1 MAFSVVAALVAWL
14 PGIVGVPAYGT
25 VPDPRPMS
33 FVDVSRTGGDASI
46 GIDNPVIAI
55 RCWAES
61 AYEAETL
68 ALKVRDAV
76 LLRAVEI
83 PQIRGVTVNS
93 GPYDSTDSSRQP
105 SQQVVFNLTT
115 EL

>member
-1 MAFSVVAALVAWL
+1 MAFSVIAALVAWL
-14 PGIVGVPAYGT
+14 PDVIGAPAFGT
-25 VPDPRPMS
+25 VPDPRPTS

-46 GIDNPVIAI
+46 GIDSPVIAI
-55 RCWAES
+55 RCWSGS
-61 AYEAETL
+61 AYEAEAL
-68 ALKVRDAV
+68 ALKVRDAM

-83 PQIRGVTVNS
+83 PQVRGVTVNS
-93 GPYDSTDSSRQP
+93 GPYDSTESSRQP

>member
-14 PGIVGVPAYGT
+14 PDVIGAPAYGT

-55 RCWAES
+55 RCWSGS
-61 AYEAETL
+61 AYEAEAL
-68 ALKVRDAV
+68 ALKVRDAM

-83 PQIRGVTVNS
+83 PQVRGVTVNS
-93 GPYDSTDSSRQP
+93 GPYDSTESSRQS
-105 SQQVVFNLTT
+105 SQQVVFNLIT

>member
-14 PGIVGVPAYGT
+14 PDIVGVPAYGT

-76 LLRAVEI
+76 LLHAVEI
-83 PQIRGVTVNS
+83 QQIRGVTVNS

>member
-1 MAFSVVAALVAWL
+1 
-14 PGIVGVPAYGT
+14 
-25 VPDPRPMS
+25 MS

-55 RCWAES
+55 RCWSGS
-61 AYEAETL
+61 AYEAEAL
-68 ALKVRDAV
+68 ALKVRDAM

-83 PQIRGVTVNS
+83 PQVRGVTVNS
-93 GPYDSTDSSRQP
+93 GPYDSTESSRQS
-105 SQQVVFNLTT
+105 SQQVVFNLIT

>member
-1 MAFSVVAALVAWL
+1 MAFSVVAALVAWM
-14 PGIVGVPAYGT
+14 PDAIGVTAYGT

-61 AYEAETL
+61 DYEAEAL

-76 LLRAVEI
+76 LFRAVEI

>member
-14 PGIVGVPAYGT
+14 PDIVGVPAYGT

-55 RCWAES
+55 RCWSKS
-61 AYEAETL
+61 AYEAEAL

-83 PQIRGVTVNS
+83 HQIRGVTVNS
-93 GPYDSTDSSRQP
+93 GPYDSTESSRQP